1 MNGPAVTRR
10 ELLALLAAAA
20 AGLPGS
26 RAVAAAA
33 RRELRIATVAPAGSS
48 FHKRLQALGNEWARG
63 PGGAAMNIYAGTQGG
78 ELQIVRRMR
87 VGQLQGAMLTSV
99 GLSQIEKAVKALQLM
114 PLMFRDWDDVDRVRE
129 KLRPDL
135 ERRLRDAGYVA
146 MFWADAGWV
155 RYFSRKPINRIA
167 DLKSM
172 RVYASSG
179 DPETIEILKS
189 YYTPVVLEP
198 DQILL
203 GLRNGMIDALPVPA
217 FLANFNQVTTY
228 APYMLDLRWAP
239 VTGALVVTERAW
251 KGLEPAAQE
260 WIRDA
265 SAKAGAE
272 MRRAARAEDEEAVQA
287 MKDKQG
293 LKVVAL
299 TPEAEREFRGEVAR
313 MYPRLRGAI
322 VPAPMYDLTVET
334 LKALHASRS

>member
-1 MNGPAVTRR
+1 MNGTPLTRR
-10 ELLALLAAAA
+10 EILALLLAGAAGAAAPG
-20 AGLPGS
+20 AG
-26 RAVAAAA
+26 AAAA
-33 RRELRIATVAPAGSS
+33 RRELRVATVAPAGSS
-48 FHKRLQALGNEWARG
+48 FHKRLQSLGNEWARG
-63 PGGAAMNIYAGTQGG
+63 PGGAAMNLYAGTQGG

-87 VGQLQGAMLTSV
+87 VGQLQGAALTSV
-99 GLSQIEKAVKALQLM
+99 GLSQIEKSVTALQLM
-114 PLMFRDWDDVDRVRE
+114 PLMFRDWEDVDRVRE
-129 KLRPDL
+129 KLRPEL
-135 ERRLRDAGYVA
+135 ERRLRQAGYVV

-155 RYFSRKPINRIA
+155 RYFSKKPINRIA

-179 DPETIEILKS
+179 DPETIEILKA

-217 FLANFNQVTTY
+217 FLANFSQVTTY

-239 VTGALVVTERAW
+239 ITGALVLTERAW
-251 KGLEPAAQE
+251 KGLDQPTQA

-265 SAKAGAE
+265 SEQAGAE
-272 MRRAARAEDEEAVQA
+272 MRRAARAEDEQAVQA

-299 TPEAEREFRGEVAR
+299 SPEAEREFRSEVAR

-322 VPAPMYDLTVET
+322 VPAPIYDTTVET
-334 LKALHASRS
+334 LKALHAART